1 MEAAPPFGL
10 CAEALPQHPWA
21 YVLVFAACAHRG
33 MPGPK
38 RRAVRLNQS
47 DQVRDTVLHIHW
59 ILKVDRKGW
68 RPHAVREHNNDVR
81 APFDNL
87 AAVLQRVPLR

>member
-1 MEAAPPFGL
+1 M
-10 CAEALPQHPWA
+10 
-21 YVLVFAACAHRG
+21 
-33 MPGPK
+33 
-38 RRAVRLNQS
+38 RLNQS